1 MKFILGKKMQM
12 TQIWDKDKVLA
23 VTPVLAGPCVVT
35 QVKTLAADK
44 YAAVQLSFGERKE
57 KNLNK
62 PQRGHFKKAGVLP
75 MHVREFRNEEN
86 KIEIKIGDQISAA
99 TFAAGDIIDVTGTSK
114 GCGFQGV
121 VKRHGFQGGRKSHG
135 NKDQLR
141 MPGSVGAKGPAHI
154 FKGMRMG
161 GRMGNE
167 RVTIQ
172 NLTIASVDAENNILY
187 IKGAVPGA
195 NGGLLMIKGAG
206 ELLLNTAPI
215 IADPIKEEVK
225 AEAVPAVEE
234 AVVVEAAPAVEE
246 KPIEALPEEEK
257 TVEPAA

>member
-1 MKFILGKKMQM
+1 MQM
-12 TQIWDKDKVLA
+12 TQIWEKDKVLA
-23 VTPVLAGPCVVT
+23 VTPILAGPCVVA
-35 QVKTLAADK
+35 QIKTEAKDK
-44 YAAVQLSFGERKE
+44 YTALQLAFGTRKE
-57 KNLNK
+57 KNLKK
-62 PQRGHFKKAGVLP
+62 PQRGHFQKAGVSP
-75 MHVREFRNEEN
+75 MHVREFRYDDKN
-86 KIEIKIGDQISAA
+86 EIKIGDRISVA

-172 NLTIASVDAENNILY
+172 NLTIASVDAVNNILY

-195 NGGLLMIKGAG
+195 NGGLVLIKGKG
-206 ELLLNTAPI
+206 ELLIDATPIVADNQTENTVKTETTPVI
-215 IADPIKEEVK
+215 EE
-225 AEAVPAVEE
+225 ATAVETTP
-234 AVVVEAAPAVEE
+234 VVADEKIVEATAAV
-246 KPIEALPEEEK
+246 A
-257 TVEPAA
+257 EPVAAETKIA